1 MEMNI
6 QFIDIGEYRYP
17 MSFSLACVSQMG
29 NFAQAAKK
37 IEEGQN
43 VAEAANMMI
52 SMLYL
57 MIDSGCAF
65 MNIMRQK
72 YDRAPMNDD
81 GLLEPIPKDKI
92 GYLISSDPEELKAI
106 VAKIK
111 KCISKS
117 KERKIQ
123 AKPLNSSK
131 KKEEKKLQGDSSKYL
146 MVKAYKIGIPSN
158 EFLVMP
164 LGYLADLTDASVIL
178 DGYADEYIEPE
189 YINVDLR

>member
-1 MEMNI
+1 MNMNI

-29 NFAQAAKK
+29 NFTQAAKK
-37 IEEGQN
+37 IEEGQD

-72 YDRAPMNDD
+72 YDGAPIGED
-81 GLLEPIPKDKI
+81 GLLEPIPKNTI
-92 GYLISSDPEELKAI
+92 GYLIPSDPEELKVI

-123 AKPLNSSK
+123 AKPINSSNK
-131 KKEEKKLQGDSSKYL
+131 KKKSFK
-146 MVKAYKIGIPSN
+146 
-158 EFLVMP
+158 
-164 LGYLADLTDASVIL
+164 VIQ
-178 DGYADEYIEPE
+178 A
-189 YINVDLR
+189 NT

>member
-1 MEMNI
+1 
-6 QFIDIGEYRYP
+6 
-17 MSFSLACVSQMG
+17 
-29 NFAQAAKK
+29 
-37 IEEGQN
+37 
-43 VAEAANMMI
+43 
-52 SMLYL
+52 
-57 MIDSGCAF
+57 

-92 GYLISSDPEELKAI
+92 GYLIPSDPEELKAL

-131 KKEEKKLQGDSSKYL
+131 KKKKSFK
-146 MVKAYKIGIPSN
+146 
-158 EFLVMP
+158 
-164 LGYLADLTDASVIL
+164 VIQ
-178 DGYADEYIEPE
+178 A
-189 YINVDLR
+189 NT

>member
-1 MEMNI
+1 MDMNI

-37 IEEGQN
+37 IEEGQD

-72 YDRAPMNDD
+72 YDRAPIGED
-81 GLLEPIPKDKI
+81 GLLEPIPKDTM
-92 GYLISSDPEELKAI
+92 GYLIPSDPEELKAI

-117 KERKIQ
+117 
-123 AKPLNSSK
+123 
-131 KKEEKKLQGDSSKYL
+131 KEEKKLQGDSSKYL
-146 MVKAYKIGIPSN
+146 MVKAYKIGIPSK

>member
-1 MEMNI
+1 MDMNI

-29 NFAQAAKK
+29 NFTQAAKK
-37 IEEGQN
+37 IEEGQD

-72 YDRAPMNDD
+72 YDRAPIGED
-81 GLLEPIPKDKI
+81 GLLEPIPKDTI
-92 GYLISSDPEELKAI
+92 GYLIPSDPEELKAI

-131 KKEEKKLQGDSSKYL
+131 KKKKKSFK
-146 MVKAYKIGIPSN
+146 
-158 EFLVMP
+158 
-164 LGYLADLTDASVIL
+164 VIQ
-178 DGYADEYIEPE
+178 A
-189 YINVDLR
+189 NT